1 MANND
6 QWYELDN
13 AAKIIPSTTV
23 GADTRVFRICCELR
37 EEVQADILQRAL
49 DKTIREFPHFN
60 CILKRGLFWYYLEAS
75 SRRPEVFEENLPP
88 CSMLYRKGGKNLLY
102 RLFYYKRR
110 ISLEMFHVLTDGTGA
125 FVFLKSIV
133 SNYLIERYHLDPNV
147 KLEEP
152 SSVKE
157 KEGDAFRH
165 FYSEKER
172 KKKNWLKAGK
182 PPRAYRLKGE
192 KNENLEIQLLE
203 GTVSA
208 KKLLDKAHEYHT
220 TLAVL
225 VTAVYIEA
233 IMQEMTVRE
242 RKYPVVISVPVNLRN
257 YFPSHTTRNFFGVI
271 NVPVFYGDYDGTV
284 DGIVEKVRRSFQEML
299 SEDQVFHT
307 MNGYAALEHNRAVKL
322 VPLVFKDL
330 GIRGFSTMMQKGV
343 TSTVSNVGRVV
354 MPETLAPYIE
364 KFSSFMSTNRVQMCI
379 SSFQDK
385 LTFGV
390 TSAYTDHTMIMHF
403 FRRLVDL
410 GIPVELAVTGDNA
423 QEVKKR
429 AVLQKMQ
436 DKHKRK

>member
-1 MANND
+1 MAKNNR
-6 QWYELDN
+6 WYELDN

-37 EEVQADILQRAL
+37 EEVREDILQHAL
-49 DKTIREFPHFN
+49 DKTIREYPHFN

-75 SRRPEVFEENLPP
+75 SRRAVVCKENLPP

-102 RLFYYKRR
+102 RLFYYKKR

-125 FVFLKSIV
+125 FVFFKSIV
-133 SNYLIERYHLDPNV
+133 SNYLIERYDLDPDA
-147 KLEEP
+147 KLEDP
-152 SSVKE
+152 SSIKE
-157 KEGDAFRH
+157 KEGDAFSH
-165 FYSEKER
+165 FYSEK
-172 KKKNWLKAGK
+172 KKKNWLKEKLPGK
-182 PPRAYRLKGE
+182 AYRLKGE
-192 KNENLEIQLLE
+192 KDENLEIQLLE
-203 GTVSA
+203 GTVSV
-208 KKLLDKAHEYHT
+208 KKLLGKAREYHT
-220 TLAVL
+220 TIAVL
-225 VTAVYIEA
+225 VTAVYMEA

-271 NVPVFYGDYDGTV
+271 NVPFYPQNYDGTIE
-284 DGIVEKVRRSFQEML
+284 GIVESVRQSFGELL
-299 SEDQVFHT
+299 SEEQIFKT

-322 VPLVFKDL
+322 VPLFLKDL
-330 GIRGFSTMMQKGV
+330 GIRGISTLMQKGV
-343 TSTVSNVGRVV
+343 TSTVSNVGKVE
-354 MPETLAPYIE
+354 MPEKLVPFIE
-364 KFSSFMSTNRVQMCI
+364 KFSSYMSTNRVQMCI

-390 TSAYTDHTMIMHF
+390 TSAFTDHTMIMHF

-423 QEVKKR
+423 QEVRKR
-429 AVLQKMQ
+429 AVLQKVQ

>member
-1 MANND
+1 MAKND
-6 QWYELDN
+6 RWYELDN

-37 EEVQADILQRAL
+37 EDVDEDSLQRAL

-75 SRRPEVFEENLPP
+75 GRQAKVCEENLPP

-102 RLFYYKRR
+102 RLFYYKKR
-110 ISLEMFHVLTDGTGA
+110 ISLEMFHALTDGTGA
-125 FVFLKSIV
+125 FVFFKSIV
-133 SNYLIERYHLDPNV
+133 SNYLIERYHLDPDA
-147 KLEEP
+147 KLEDP

-157 KEGDAFRH
+157 KEGDAFSH
-165 FYSEKER
+165 FYSEKK
-172 KKKNWLKAGK
+172 KKKNWLKER
-182 PPRAYRLKGE
+182 PPQKAYCLKGE
-192 KNENLEIQLLE
+192 RNENLEIQLLE
-203 GTVSA
+203 GTVSVE
-208 KKLLDKAHEYHT
+208 KLLGKAREYHT
-220 TLAVL
+220 TIAVL
-225 VTAVYIEA
+225 VTAVYMEA
-233 IMQEMTVRE
+233 IMQEMTVRD

-271 NVPVFYGDYDGTV
+271 NVPFFPKDYDGTIE
-284 DGIVEKVRRSFQEML
+284 GIIEKVKQSFQELL
-299 SEDQVFHT
+299 SKEQIFKT
-307 MNGYAALEHNRAVKL
+307 MNSYAALEHNRAVKL

-330 GIRGFSTMMQKGV
+330 GIRGISSVMQRGV
-343 TSTVSNVGRVV
+343 TSTVSNVGKVE
-354 MPETLAPYIE
+354 MPEKLTPFIE

-403 FRRLVDL
+403 FRRMVDL
-410 GIPVELAVTGDNA
+410 GIPVELAFTGDNA